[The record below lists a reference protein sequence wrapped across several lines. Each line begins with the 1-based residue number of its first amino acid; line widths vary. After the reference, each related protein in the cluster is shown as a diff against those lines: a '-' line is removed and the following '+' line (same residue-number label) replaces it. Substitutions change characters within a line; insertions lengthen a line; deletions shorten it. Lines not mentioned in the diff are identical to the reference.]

1 MDIVAENRKV
11 RFNYTILSEYDA
23 GIVLLGSEVKSL
35 RQHKVSMGD
44 AYVLES
50 GMELW
55 VHNLHISEYNRSSYK
70 NHSPLRVRK
79 LLLRRREINKIA
91 GSVKASGIT
100 VVPRLVYFNERGL
113 AKVRIALVKGKKLY
127 DKREAIK
134 AREWEREK
142 GRTMKRDI

>member
-1 MDIVAENRKV
+1 M
-11 RFNYTILSEYDA
+11 
-23 GIVLLGSEVKSL
+23 LGSEVKSL

-113 AKVRIALVKGKKLY
+113 AKVRIALVKARSYMTSERLLKLGSGSG
-127 DKREAIK
+127 RK
-134 AREWEREK
+134 AVL
-142 GRTMKRDI
+142 

>member
-1 MDIVAENRKV
+1 
-11 RFNYTILSEYDA
+11 
-23 GIVLLGSEVKSL
+23 VKS
-35 RQHKVSMGD
+35 
-44 AYVLES
+44 
-50 GMELW
+50 
-55 VHNLHISEYNRSSYK
+55 
-70 NHSPLRVRK
+70 
-79 LLLRRREINKIA
+79 
-91 GSVKASGIT
+91 SGIT